1 MDIPI
6 NLVYTAFYVFTGVT
20 SMGYCGSYPVSKLT
34 ITDKSF
40 GDLQLDLFAIS
51 ALKPRDSKSSSTPA
65 VAFTLRV
72 KNPSSNAAQVSF
84 MLNLPLGIQPD
95 TQRLGKP
102 YANFKGLNFTQCARI
117 CNLERE
123 CMSWQVITTN
133 QTCHL
138 FRDVPPHS
146 WHPTI
151 TSGQKST
158 WTVHD
163 SMLTLNRPGKYPQS
177 GNTTILTEDGVSSS
191 FTVTNS
197 FADIW
202 KQFDAKGYLK
212 SSFKSNTSSGFY
224 GAACVKVTVKPEEEK
239 AVTMVLGW
247 FYPNRDFTG
256 MLTIRFPFL
265 DSLEG
270 MTYLSPHRRS
280 VHKFFLFFV
289 IFCCNRV
296 ILLSFRNLMRCTKP

>member
-1 MDIPI
+1 
-6 NLVYTAFYVFTGVT
+6 
-20 SMGYCGSYPVSKLT
+20 MGYSGSYPVSKLT
-34 ITDKSF
+34 ISDKSF

-65 VAFTLRV
+65 VAFTLRI
-72 KNPSSNAAQVSF
+72 KNPSSDAAQVSF
-84 MLNLPLGIQPD
+84 MLNLPLGIQSD

-102 YANFKGLNFTQCARI
+102 FANFKGLNFTQCARI
-117 CNLERE
+117 CNFERE

-133 QTCHL
+133 QTCSL
-138 FRDVPPHS
+138 FRDAPPHS
-146 WHPTI
+146 WHPSI

-177 GNTTILTEDGVSSS
+177 GNTTILTEDGLSSS

-197 FADIW
+197 FEDIW
-202 KQFDAKGYLK
+202 KQFDANGYLK
-212 SSFKSNTSSGFY
+212 SYFKSNTSSGFY
-224 GAACVKVTVKPEEEK
+224 GAACVKTTVKPGEEK
-239 AVTMVLGW
+239 TVTMVLGC

-256 MLTIRFPFL
+256 RMTIRFPFR

-270 MTYLSPHRRS
+270 MTCLSPHRRS
-280 VHKFFLFFV
+280 VHKLLLFFM
-289 IFCCNRV
+289 IFCCKRAIV
-296 ILLSFRNLMRCTKP
+296 QSLGI